1 MPYDSESSTLWD
13 ETGAEAA
20 RVQARLLQQMV
31 GGPAG
36 YRLERIILTNF
47 WLYEHQELEIPH
59 GRLFLA
65 GDNRSGKSTVLT
77 AAITLALDG
86 DYRPERIDTFGKREK
101 RIDYYI
107 IGGQESNTPY
117 MRDQRTT
124 YIALEFAWRGMG
136 PPPLSP
142 PPNKPFGGGA
152 VSIRPP
158 L

>member
-20 RVQARLLQQMV
+20 RAQARLLQQMP
-31 GGPAG
+31 GGPVG

-107 IGGQESNTPY
+107 IGSKESNTPY
-117 MRDQRTT
+117 THESRTG
-124 YIALEFAWRGMG
+124 YIALEFEWCDQEH
-136 PPPLSP
+136 PP
-142 PPNKPFGGGA
+142 FA
-152 VSIRPP
+152 
-158 L
+158 

>member
-86 DYRPERIDTFGKREK
+86 DTHPERIDTFGTRAKNL
-101 RIDYYI
+101 DYYI
-107 IGGQESNTPY
+107 LGSNDSNTPFN
-117 MRDQRTT
+117 RSPRTS
-124 YIALEFAWRGMG
+124 YVALEFEWC
-136 PPPLSP
+136 SP
-142 PPNKPFGGGA
+142 DQ
-152 VSIRPP
+152 
-158 L
+158 